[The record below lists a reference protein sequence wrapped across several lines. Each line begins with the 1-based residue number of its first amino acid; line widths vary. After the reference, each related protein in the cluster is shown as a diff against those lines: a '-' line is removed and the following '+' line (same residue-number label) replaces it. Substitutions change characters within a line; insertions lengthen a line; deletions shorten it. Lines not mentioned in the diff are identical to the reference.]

1 MLHRCVVGDV
11 TTKCGTTWM
20 TEMRG
25 KGKFLGMKAV
35 RGQDQ
40 ERRVLE
46 GVVRDGG
53 RARRALCQ
61 KQEERV

>member
-1 MLHRCVVGDV
+1 
-11 TTKCGTTWM
+11 M

-25 KGKFLGMKAV
+25 KGKFLGMMAV

-53 RARRALCQ
+53 RAWRALCQ
-61 KQEERV
+61 KQAERV